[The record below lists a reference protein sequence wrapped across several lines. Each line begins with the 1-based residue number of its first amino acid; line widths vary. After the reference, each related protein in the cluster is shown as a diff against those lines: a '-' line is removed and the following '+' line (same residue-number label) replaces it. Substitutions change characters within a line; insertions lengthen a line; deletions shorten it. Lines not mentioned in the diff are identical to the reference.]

1 LEAAMLT
8 TPTTYCGLNR
18 ILAVIARS
26 SIVVSHVCSAE
37 PGARLAALPDH
48 FDKVDLAI
56 LDWIAAEGRRIGCNV
71 ARI

>member
-56 LDWIAAEGRRIGCNV
+56 LDWIAAEGRRIGRNV

>member
-1 LEAAMLT
+1 
-8 TPTTYCGLNR
+8 
-18 ILAVIARS
+18 VIARS